1 MTSSPIRDKPPASTL
16 CHLQTRA
23 ARPNPNP
30 NHPRIPNLNPNVEIP
45 HNQTAPH
52 APCLQNAAMAPPG
65 QRTFVPVPTTVGI
78 QSLIARPEGEA
89 VVSHRPMT
97 SRDVKEAYRK
107 RTAGAPP
114 TDEELRRQ
122 RLVAA
127 TDKKEREK
135 EKASAKARAAREKKA
150 EKERAEQEEKKR
162 KGLPVVE
169 VTASQATLAGFFRG
183 GGMER
188 RREVGGVD
196 LVKPLPLVAVEEDKE
211 NQESGGKPPA
221 KKQKV
226 EEGERKPMQRAPSR
240 KKIFGQNLPFKG
252 QVDAVRGVD
261 HKQEHPRVSPSKML
275 PTELVRHVGEKKSS
289 PRQPSPKLNTES
301 AGPQPKE
308 RVRSSPV
315 EKETTQEKSME
326 TKAEPAM
333 LVTRVYMDTHKLEG
347 NDSAGN
353 NGRRAERNLG
363 KRKLTPAREG
373 TPSSN
378 MAMTMNSMSEPSA
391 FSKPT
396 SIAKPSQAPTATTLS
411 RMPPPERMRS
421 EPVDLSYPLQ
431 HRRSSPPLY
440 KGERGLSQPHHNP
453 ATTHLSSAN
462 APGRGPRNPQ
472 GLVPP
477 SKRPHLIPS
486 KPGRPSV
493 GATTFAQPLQ
503 KPLPK
508 PSTTPQA
515 VPPHRAPVA
524 YPKYSV
530 HSPAPPITAASYG
543 YLPPAQPRDQLKPA
557 APGPI
562 FVRPARPEHPTTVPA
577 FKSKNV
583 STGPTGFHTPKFLP
597 SKHVEPSTSA
607 HPGMG
612 TAGLGAAQGPPLST
626 QRFLE
631 LNVDSFLPSPSQE
644 ERELRELS
652 AAPLLTP
659 AFINDPR
666 PVVAPRPPQFKS
678 RPPVPAFNRTPAP
691 RPNPAPRQS
700 LSVRPVHLTVQ
711 QMEDPLPF
719 ISTQDWV
726 ISSQDMR
733 EVESDTPSKPPH
745 TLRTGPRPSPLGNN
759 MTSDSLVQVN
769 SPRPFVSSTAKGL
782 GRNRLPRG
790 THMQPGNLSL
800 PSVGNGPAIKGL
812 PQQAPKQAA
821 HPPAASGHPT
831 LSPFGSCSER
841 PKFFDSQESV
851 DPQEFMNLVAENIK
865 VCHDIEQERRQ
876 PDKSEGCV
884 GEQGA
889 GVTLSQETDYGD
901 LGVDL
906 ADLME
911 F

>member
-1 MTSSPIRDKPPASTL
+1 
-16 CHLQTRA
+16 
-23 ARPNPNP
+23 
-30 NHPRIPNLNPNVEIP
+30 
-45 HNQTAPH
+45 
-52 APCLQNAAMAPPG
+52 MAPPG

-89 VVSHRPMT
+89 VISHQPMT
-97 SRDVKEAYRK
+97 SRRVREAYRK
-107 RTAGAPP
+107 RTAAAPP
-114 TDEELRRQ
+114 TEEELRRQ

-127 TDKKEREK
+127 TEKKEKEK

-150 EKERAEQEEKKR
+150 ERERAEREEKKK
-162 KGLPVVE
+162 KGLPIVE
-169 VTASQATLAGFFRG
+169 VTASQSTIAGFFRG
-183 GGMER
+183 GGLER
-188 RREVGGVD
+188 RKEVGGVD
-196 LVKPLPLVAVEEDKE
+196 LVKPLPLVPVAEDKE
-211 NQESGGKPPA
+211 NQESVGEPPA
-221 KKQKV
+221 KKQKL
-226 EEGERKPMQRAPSR
+226 EEGERKPLQRAPSK
-240 KKIFGQNLPFKG
+240 KKIFGRNIPFKG
-252 QVDAVRGVD
+252 QVDAVRHVN
-261 HKQEHPRVSPSKML
+261 HKQEHPGVSPSKKI
-275 PTELVRHVGEKKSS
+275 PTEIERHVGEKKSS
-289 PRQPSPKLNTES
+289 SRQPSPKLDTES
-301 AGPQPKE
+301 AGPQAKE

-315 EKETTQEKSME
+315 EKETTQERSLGP
-326 TKAEPAM
+326 KAEPPM
-333 LVTRVYMDTHKLEG
+333 PVTKVYMGTHKLEG
-347 NDSAGN
+347 KDSAGN
-353 NGRRAERNLG
+353 TGSRAEQNLG
-363 KRKLTPAREG
+363 ERKLAPATEG
-373 TPSSN
+373 MPSSN
-378 MAMTMNSMSEPSA
+378 MAMTMSSMSEPLA

-396 SIAKPSQAPTATTLS
+396 SIAKPPHAATATSLS

-421 EPVDLSYPLQ
+421 EPVDLSYQLQ
-431 HRRSSPPLY
+431 ERRSSTSLY
-440 KGERGLSQPHHNP
+440 KRERGLSQSHHKP
-453 ATTHLSSAN
+453 ATTHVPAAN
-462 APGRGPRNPQ
+462 APGHGPPNPQ

-477 SKRPHLIPS
+477 FKRPHVIPS
-486 KPGRPSV
+486 KPARPSV
-493 GATTFAQPLQ
+493 GATTSAQPLQ
-503 KPLPK
+503 KPLTK
-508 PSTTPQA
+508 PLTTPQA
-515 VPPHRAPVA
+515 VPPHRPPVA
-524 YPKYSV
+524 YPKYSA

-543 YLPPAQPRDQLKPA
+543 YLAPAQPRDQPKPA
-557 APGPI
+557 ASRPI
-562 FVRPARPEHPTTVPA
+562 FVRPARPEHSPSVPT

-597 SKHVEPSTSA
+597 SKHVEPSTSV

-612 TAGLGAAQGPPLST
+612 TAGLGTAQGPPLST

-652 AAPLLTP
+652 AAPPLRP

-666 PVVAPRPPQFKS
+666 SVVAPRPPQFKS

-711 QMEDPLPF
+711 QMEDPLLPF

-745 TLRTGPRPSPLGNN
+745 TLRTGPRPSPLGKN
-759 MTSDSLVQVN
+759 MTSDSLAQAN
-769 SPRPFVSSTAKGL
+769 SPQPFLPSIAKGL
-782 GRNRLPRG
+782 GPSRLPRG

-800 PSVGNGPAIKGL
+800 SSVGNGPAIKGS

-821 HPPAASGHPT
+821 RPPPATGHPT

-851 DPQEFMNLVAENIK
+851 DPQEFMDLVAENIK
-865 VCHDIEQERRQ
+865 VCHEIAQESRQ
-876 PDKSEGCV
+876 PGKSEGCV

-889 GVTLSQETDYGD
+889 GASLSQETDYGD